1 MTPAGTRPPP
11 PGTFHGPG
19 VLYTMSRMGRAMLW
33 TGFILFFVLPAA
45 MLPSAAGAKEGP
57 PGPDGLP
64 QALPGHPWN
73 FFIGAPRV
81 DTLSFAPAE
90 IMPAARRRLELDQWR
105 IFTFDPGKGVIAT
118 MWKPLRHPLLLLFMG
133 KVRARCAVK
142 LQSLGPGRTRMIF
155 QAALASHHKLEGNPM
170 LGAAMR
176 AYAKAARIYQAEV
189 LSDLNGRRRLS
200 SIKP

>member
-1 MTPAGTRPPP
+1 
-11 PGTFHGPG
+11 
-19 VLYTMSRMGRAMLW
+19 W
-33 TGFILFFVLPAA
+33 TGFILPLVLAAVVFPA
-45 MLPSAAGAKEGP
+45 AAGAKEGP

-64 QALPGHPWN
+64 QALPGHPWT

-90 IMPAARRRLELDQWR
+90 IMLAARRRLDLDQWR
-105 IFTFDPGKGVIAT
+105 IFTFDPGKAEIAT
-118 MWKPLRHPLLLLFMG
+118 MWKPLHHPLLLLFMG

-142 LQSLGPGRTRMIF
+142 LQSLGAGRTRMIF

-170 LGAAMR
+170 LGTAMR
-176 AYAKAARIYQAEV
+176 AYAKAARNFQAEV
-189 LSDLNGRRRLS
+189 RSDLNGRRRLS